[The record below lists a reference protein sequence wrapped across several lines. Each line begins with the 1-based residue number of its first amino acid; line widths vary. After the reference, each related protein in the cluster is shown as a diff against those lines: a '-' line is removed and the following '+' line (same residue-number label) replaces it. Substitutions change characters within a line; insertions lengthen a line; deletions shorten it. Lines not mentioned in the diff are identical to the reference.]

1 MDVLSEMI
9 RDRGW
14 RVVELSSTLDPP
26 PNEHDL
32 YGVFDTADG
41 DPVPRAVVLNFDND
55 KRVGNIAIKDVR
67 LWYNWMKAVDI
78 RSMVLISREKL
89 NFFIV
94 KEVTAL
100 DGVMVN
106 MLTSAHL
113 QVNPTKSVYYVPHT
127 RLDAAHAEQLKRKYN
142 SALPTIPVTDPVV
155 LYFGW
160 NVGDVIKVRR
170 NYGGFEFH
178 DTYRLVTAA

>member
-14 RVVELSSTLDPP
+14 TAVDLFPLQDPP

-32 YGVFDTADG
+32 YGVFDTGEGEPA
-41 DPVPRAVVLNFDND
+41 PRAVVLNFDND

-100 DGVMVN
+100 DGVTVN
-106 MLTSAHL
+106 MLTSAQL

-127 RLDAAHAEQLKRKYN
+127 RLDAAHAQQLKRKYN

-178 DTYRLVTAA
+178 DTYRVVTS